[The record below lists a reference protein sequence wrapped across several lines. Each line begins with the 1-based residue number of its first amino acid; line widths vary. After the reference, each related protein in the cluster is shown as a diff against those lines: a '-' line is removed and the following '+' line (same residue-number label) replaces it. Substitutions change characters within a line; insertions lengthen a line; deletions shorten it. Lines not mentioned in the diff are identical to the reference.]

1 MSRLIGVIGMFV
13 LIGIAYLISED
24 RKKIDIRP
32 VIGGLLLQLAFAF
45 TILKL
50 PIGKVAFQKL
60 SDFIATIL
68 GFSTKGAEF
77 LFGSLMSTGFSFA
90 LSVIPTIIFFSSL
103 MSVLYYLGAIQ
114 RVVEFMA
121 KIMKKVMNLS
131 GAESLS
137 AAANVFVGQTEAP
150 LVVKRFVPNMTRSE
164 LMALMSGGM
173 ATVAGG
179 VMAGYIGMGIDAG
192 YLLAASIM
200 SAPAALM
207 MAKIVVPETKESV
220 TSGEM
225 KVDIEVNNANVID
238 AAAEGASEGLK
249 LALNVAAML
258 LAFVS
263 IIALINYPLSYLGTS
278 LEQILGYI
286 FAPLSLVMGV
296 PMAEITEVGS
306 LLGQKMALNEFVA
319 YTQLSEMIK
328 EGVLSHKAQLIATF
342 ALCGFS
348 NFSSIAIQIGG
359 LGSLAPER
367 RGELA
372 QLGVRALVA
381 GSLAT
386 YMTAT
391 IAGIL
396 M

>member
-1 MSRLIGVIGMFV
+1 MSKFIGIIGMFV
-13 LIGIAYLISED
+13 LLGIAYAVSEN
-24 RKKIDIRP
+24 RKEIDYHP
-32 VIGGLLLQLAFAF
+32 VIGGILLQLTFAF
-45 TILKL
+45 IILKWPL
-50 PIGKVAFQKL
+50 GKRLFEKL
-60 SDFIATIL
+60 SDFVAKIL
-68 GFSTKGAEF
+68 GFSTDGANF
-77 LFGSLMSTGFSFA
+77 LFGSLMDTGFSFA

-103 MSVLYYLGAIQ
+103 MSVLYYLG
-114 RVVEFMA
+114 VVQKVVKYMA
-121 KIMKKVMNLS
+121 KVMKKTMDLS

-150 LVVKRFVPNMTRSE
+150 LVVKRYVPDMTRSE
-164 LMALMSGGM
+164 IMALMTGGM

-200 SAPAALM
+200 SAPAALV
-207 MAKIVVPETKESV
+207 MAKIIVPETKESA
-220 TSGEM
+220 TSGDMEI
-225 KVDIEVNNANVID
+225 DLEIDNANIID
-238 AAAEGASEGLK
+238 AAAEGASEGLQ

-263 IIALINYPLSYLGTS
+263 LIALINYPLSFLGTS

-286 FAPLSLVMGV
+286 FAPLSFLMGV
-296 PMAEITEVGS
+296 PVAEIQEVGS
-306 LLGQKMALNEFVA
+306 LLGQKMAINEFVA
-319 YTQLSEMIK
+319 YSQLSQMIK
-328 EGVLSHKAQLIATF
+328 EGALSAKSEMIATF

-348 NFSSIAIQIGG
+348 NFSSIAIQVGG
-359 LGSLAPER
+359 IGSLAPER
-367 RGELA
+367 RGEIA
-372 QLGVRALVA
+372 ALGVRALIG

-391 IAGIL
+391 IAGLL

>member
-1 MSRLIGVIGMFV
+1 
-13 LIGIAYLISED
+13 
-24 RKKIDIRP
+24 
-32 VIGGLLLQLAFAF
+32 
-45 TILKL
+45 
-50 PIGKVAFQKL
+50 
-60 SDFIATIL
+60 
-68 GFSTKGAEF
+68 
-77 LFGSLMSTGFSFA
+77 
-90 LSVIPTIIFFSSL
+90 

>member
-1 MSRLIGVIGMFV
+1 MSRLIGVVGMFV

-50 PIGKVAFQKL
+50 PIGKLAFQKL

-103 MSVLYYLGAIQ
+103 MSVLYYLGIIQ
-114 RVVEFMA
+114 KVVEFMA
-121 KIMKKVMNLS
+121 KVMKKVMNLS

-225 KVDIEVNNANVID
+225 KVDIEVNNANIID

-319 YTQLSEMIK
+319 YTQLAEMIK
-328 EGVLSHKAQLIATF
+328 ERLLSHKAELIATF

>member
-1 MSRLIGVIGMFV
+1 MSKFIGVIGIFV
-13 LIGIAYLISED
+13 LLGIAYAISEN
-24 RKKIDIRP
+24 RKEIDYHP
-32 VIGGLLLQLAFAF
+32 VIGGLLLQLVFAF
-45 TILKL
+45 FILKL
-50 PIGKVAFQKL
+50 PIGKVAFEKL
-60 SDFIATIL
+60 SDGVAKIL
-68 GFSTKGAEF
+68 GFSTDGADF
-77 LFGSLMSTGFSFA
+77 LFGSLMDTGFSFA

-103 MSVLYYLGAIQ
+103 MSVLYYLGIVQ
-114 RVVEFMA
+114 KVVKVMA
-121 KIMKKVMNLS
+121 KVMKKVMDLS

-150 LVVKRFVPNMTRSE
+150 LVVKRYVPEMTRSE
-164 LMALMSGGM
+164 IMALMTGGM

-200 SAPAALM
+200 SAPAALV
-207 MAKIVVPETKESV
+207 MAKIIVPETKDSV
-220 TSGEM
+220 TSG
-225 KVDIEVNNANVID
+225 DIELELDIDNTNVID
-238 AAAEGASEGLK
+238 AAAEGASEGLQ

-263 IIALINYPLSYLGTS
+263 LIALINYPLSFLGTS

-286 FAPLSLVMGV
+286 FAPLSFVMGV
-296 PMAEITEVGS
+296 PVAEIQEVGS
-306 LLGQKMALNEFVA
+306 LLGQKMAINEFVA
-319 YTQLSEMIK
+319 YSSLSEMIK
-328 EGVLSHKAQLIATF
+328 EGTLSAKSEMIATF

-348 NFSSIAIQIGG
+348 NFSSIAIQVGG
-359 LGSLAPER
+359 IGSLASER
-367 RGELA
+367 RGEIA
-372 QLGVRALVA
+372 ALGIRALIA

>member
-1 MSRLIGVIGMFV
+1 MSKLIGIIGMFV
-13 LIGIAYLISED
+13 LLGIAYLISEN

-50 PIGKVAFQKL
+50 PIGKLAFQKL

-77 LFGSLMSTGFSFA
+77 LFGSLMDTGFSFA

-103 MSVLYYLGAIQ
+103 MSVLYYLGIIQ
-114 RVVEFMA
+114 KVVEVMA
-121 KIMKKVMNLS
+121 KVMKKAMNLS

-164 LMALMSGGM
+164 IMALMSGGM

-220 TSGEM
+220 TSGDM
-225 KVDIEVNNANVID
+225 NVDIDVDNANIID

-263 IIALINYPLSYLGTS
+263 IIALVNYPLGYIGTS

-319 YTQLSEMIK
+319 YTQLAEMIK
-328 EGVLSHKAQLIATF
+328 EGVLSNKSQLIATF

-372 QLGVRALVA
+372 QLGVRALIA

>member
-1 MSRLIGVIGMFV
+1 MENFIGVLGIFV
-13 LIGIAYLISED
+13 LLLIAYLISD
-24 RKKIDIRP
+24 NRKKIDFRP
-32 VIGGLLLQLAFAF
+32 VVGGLLLQLAFAF
-45 TILKL
+45 IILKL
-50 PIGKVAFQKL
+50 PLGKMLFQKL
-60 SDFIATIL
+60 SDFISEIL
-68 GFSTKGAEF
+68 GFSTEGAEF
-77 LFGSLMSTGFSFA
+77 LFGSLMDTGFSFA

-103 MSVLYYLGAIQ
+103 MSVLYYLGVVQ
-114 RVVEFMA
+114 KVVEVMA
-121 KIMKKVMNLS
+121 KFMRKIMNLS

-150 LVVKRFVPNMTRSE
+150 LVVKRFVPDMTRSE
-164 LMALMSGGM
+164 IMALMTGGM

-207 MAKIVVPETKESV
+207 MAKIIVPETKESV
-220 TSGEM
+220 TAGEINI
-225 KVDIEVNNANVID
+225 DLNIDNANVID

-258 LAFVS
+258 LAFVA
-263 IIALINYPLSYLGTS
+263 IIALINYPLSYLGVS
-278 LEQILGYI
+278 LEEILGYI
-286 FAPLSLVMGV
+286 FAPLSFVMGV
-296 PMAEITEVGS
+296 PISEITEVGS

-319 YTQLSEMIK
+319 YTNLAEMVKSNALSPK
-328 EGVLSHKAQLIATF
+328 SQVIATF

-359 LGSLAPER
+359 VGSLAPER

-372 QLGVRALVA
+372 QLGIKALIG

-396 M
+396 L

>member
-1 MSRLIGVIGMFV
+1 MSKLIGVIGMFV
-13 LIGIAYLISED
+13 LLAIAYLISED
-24 RKKIDIRP
+24 RKKIDLRP
-32 VIGGLLLQLAFAF
+32 VIGGLLLQLSFAF
-45 TILKL
+45 VILKL
-50 PIGKVAFQKL
+50 PIGKAIFQRL

-77 LFGSLMSTGFSFA
+77 LFGSLMDTGFSFA
-90 LSVIPTIIFFSSL
+90 LAVIPTIIFFSSL
-103 MSVLYYLGAIQ
+103 MSVLYYLGVIQ
-114 RVVEFMA
+114 KVVEFMA
-121 KIMKKVMNLS
+121 KIMKKAMNLS

-150 LVVKRFVPNMTRSE
+150 LVVKRFVPTMTRSE
-164 LMALMSGGM
+164 IMALMTGGM

-200 SAPAALM
+200 SAPAALL
-207 MAKIVVPETKESV
+207 MAKIVVPETKESA
-220 TSGEM
+220 TSGKME
-225 KVDIEVNNANVID
+225 VDLEIDNANVID

-263 IIALINYPLSYLGTS
+263 IIALVNYPLSYLGTS

-286 FAPLSLVMGV
+286 FAPLSFVMGV
-296 PMAEITEVGS
+296 PVSEITEVGT

-319 YTQLSEMIK
+319 YSNLAGMLK
-328 EGVLSHKAQLIATF
+328 EGVLSNKAEIIATF

-372 QLGVRALVA
+372 QLGVRALIA

>member
-1 MSRLIGVIGMFV
+1 MSRLIGVVGMFV

-50 PIGKVAFQKL
+50 PIGKVVFQKL

-121 KIMKKVMNLS
+121 KVMKKVMNLS

-225 KVDIEVNNANVID
+225 KVDIEVNNANIID

-319 YTQLSEMIK
+319 YTQLAEMIK
-328 EGVLSHKAQLIATF
+328 EGLLSHKAELIATF

-372 QLGVRALVA
+372 QLGVRSLVA

>member
-1 MSRLIGVIGMFV
+1 MSKFIGIIGMFA
-13 LIGIAYLISED
+13 LLGIAFAVSEN
-24 RKKIDIRP
+24 RKEIDYHPI
-32 VIGGLLLQLAFAF
+32 IGGLLLQLTFAF
-45 TILKL
+45 IILKL
-50 PIGKVAFQKL
+50 PVGKMAFEKL
-60 SDFIATIL
+60 SDGVAKIL
-68 GFSTKGAEF
+68 SFSTDGADF
-77 LFGSLMSTGFSFA
+77 LFGSLMDTGFSFA

-103 MSVLYYLGAIQ
+103 MSVLYYLGIVQ
-114 RVVEFMA
+114 KVVRVMA
-121 KIMKKVMNLS
+121 KIMKKTMDLS

-150 LVVKRFVPNMTRSE
+150 LVVKRYVPDMTRSE
-164 LMALMSGGM
+164 IMALMTGGM

-200 SAPAALM
+200 SAPAALV
-207 MAKIVVPETKESV
+207 MAKIIVPETKESV
-220 TSGEM
+220 TSGD
-225 KVDIEVNNANVID
+225 VEVNLDIDNTNVID
-238 AAAEGASEGLK
+238 AAAEGASEGLQ

-263 IIALINYPLSYLGTS
+263 LIALINYPLSFLGTS

-286 FAPLSLVMGV
+286 FAPLSFLMGV
-296 PMAEITEVGS
+296 PVAEIQEVGS
-306 LLGQKMALNEFVA
+306 LLGQKMAINEFVA
-319 YTQLSEMIK
+319 YSSLSEMIK
-328 EGVLSHKAQLIATF
+328 EGTLSAKSEMIATF

-348 NFSSIAIQIGG
+348 NLSSIAIQVGG
-359 LGSLAPER
+359 IGSLAEER
-367 RGELA
+367 RGEIA
-372 QLGVRALVA
+372 ALGIRALIG

-391 IAGIL
+391 IAGLL

>member
-1 MSRLIGVIGMFV
+1 MSKLIGIVGMFV

-32 VIGGLLLQLAFAF
+32 VIGGLLLQLVFAF

-90 LSVIPTIIFFSSL
+90 LSVIPTIIFFSAL

-296 PMAEITEVGS
+296 PVGEITEVGS

-328 EGVLSHKAQLIATF
+328 EGVLSHKSQLIATF

-372 QLGVRALVA
+372 QLGIRALVA

-391 IAGIL
+391 IAGVL